1 MSLINEALKRADAE
15 KHGAAP
21 RDIPLPPVPAP
32 AAPTPAAPARSYL
45 TAQNVILAG
54 ALVAAAIAGGA
65 FLITHRGPS
74 ADDAALALLQAT
86 APRQAAAAPAVE
98 RTTDGTPVVAT
109 AITQVVPT
117 TQVTKPPA
125 ASTVQLAT
133 ALAAATGLTRGPAA
147 GAGLSLD
154 PKSPEL
160 AQAVAGAVNLF
171 LDPSKAKAAA
181 ALASTLAATAP
192 AAAPA
197 TPDVAAP
204 KASPAPEP
212 EPAAAPPP
220 AEPQFTVTSIVGKAN
235 GGMAVINGRVVEVGD
250 TIDGAKVIAVRP
262 RSVDLLIGGKTITIR
277 L

>member
-1 MSLINEALKRADAE
+1 
-15 KHGAAP
+15 
-21 RDIPLPPVPAP
+21 
-32 AAPTPAAPARSYL
+32 
-45 TAQNVILAG
+45 VILAG

-65 FLITHRGPS
+65 FLITHLGPS

-86 APRQAAAAPAVE
+86 APRQAAAAPAGE
-98 RTTDGTPVVAT
+98 RKTDGTPVA
-109 AITQVVPT
+109 AAAKP
-117 TQVTKPPA
+117 VTEKPPA
-125 ASTVQLAT
+125 ASTAPLAT
-133 ALAAATGLTRGPAA
+133 ATQVATKPAPGPAQGSSA
-147 GAGLSLD
+147 GSGISFDAK
-154 PKSPEL
+154 PPEL
-160 AQAVAGAVNLF
+160 AQAVAGAVSLF

-181 ALASTLAATAP
+181 ALASTVAATAP
-192 AAAPA
+192 GATPA

-262 RSVDLLIGGKTITIR
+262 RSVDLFIGGKTITIR